1 METKRFK
8 HAAAASSV
16 LDALSHPTRLLIVC
30 LLLKKEHFVQE
41 IFDQLGTTKGN
52 ISQHLRILEQEGHI
66 TSRKE
71 ANRVY
76 YRIADE
82 RLRTLVKMLQKLYC
96 PALGVH

>member
-1 METKRFK
+1 MDPKRLSNAK
-8 HAAAASSV
+8 TASDV
-16 LDALSHPTRLLIVC
+16 IDALSHPTRLMIVC
-30 LLLKKEHFVQE
+30 LLLEREHFVQE
-41 IFDQLGTTKGN
+41 MFDQLGTTKGN

-82 RLRTLVKMLQKLYC
+82 RLRTLVKTLQKLYC
-96 PALGVH
+96 PGLSVH